1 MRILILNYEF
11 PPLGGGAGN
20 ATYYLL
26 KEFSKPEH
34 KNLGIDLITS
44 SVNKFKIEKF
54 SDNIKI
60 HYLNIGKKGNLH
72 YQSTKDLLS
81 YSWKVYIYSK
91 KIMKKGHFDLIH
103 TFFGIPCGHL
113 AMMLKYEYKIPYI
126 VSLRGSDVP
135 FYNKRFYWLDKF
147 VFKRLSKEIWK
158 NSKAVI
164 TNSKGLKNLALKAS
178 PNQKIDVIYNGVDI
192 KEFKPE
198 KKKSE
203 NKTKNKKLTIIS
215 TAPFFFLIIILN
227 LLLVMI
233 LFFFLDKLHSRFLR
247 IKGYERLFNFYIR
260 RSRLRIQK
268 FQKRHDRIGFLAL
281 FLFTAIPLPITG
293 AYSATLLSWLTGL
306 DRKKSIV
313 AIFLGI
319 ISAGT
324 FIFFLSLKII

>member
-1 MRILILNYEF
+1 MEKLIIGILLTLVPF
-11 PPLGGGAGN
+11 
-20 ATYYLL
+20 
-26 KEFSKPEH
+26 
-34 KNLGIDLITS
+34 
-44 SVNKFKIEKF
+44 IE
-54 SDNIKI
+54 
-60 HYLNIGKKGNLH
+60 
-72 YQSTKDLLS
+72 
-81 YSWKVYIYSK
+81 
-91 KIMKKGHFDLIH
+91 
-103 TFFGIPCGHL
+103 
-113 AMMLKYEYKIPYI
+113 
-126 VSLRGSDVP
+126 LRGGLP
-135 FYNKRFYWLDKF
+135 FVVLYAT
-147 VFKRLSKEIWK
+147 K
-158 NSKAVI
+158 NS
-164 TNSKGLKNLALKAS
+164 L
-178 PNQKIDVIYNGVDI
+178 P
-192 KEFKPE
+192 
-198 KKKSE
+198 
-203 NKTKNKKLTIIS
+203 